1 MNVVSSPTIRASLKK
16 IRVFLIFGFF
26 FLAVAIGLGAWAY
39 MLSMEQSDAI
49 NLNSLIIDKVKE
61 SKFAKVEVASV
72 PYAFAE
78 YDNTTE
84 KYYFVFDQEDLMY
97 VVYLPRDVYYKL
109 DNETILENPMVIE
122 GMTKPIPEDIRKL
135 AIEVYNEANEEEFLT
150 DENFENYLGSIYL
163 DVTEKP
169 NNNTAQLIF
178 AIVSGVFS
186 LLFIFL
192 SFFMRIRSKKVVRKF
207 SEEEWKKIESELES
221 SETISYKSLNLH
233 FTENYIVVLS
243 SGIDIFSYKDILW
256 IYPFIQRINGIK
268 ASQSLMVL
276 TNDAKTHRIAEID
289 IITKKKKEVYEEIW
303 NTIINRNPNMLTGYT
318 KENIAIMNDKIKEI
332 KEERKNNK

>member
-192 SFFMRIRSKKVVRKF
+192 SFFTRIRSKKVVRKF

-256 IYPFIQRINGIK
+256 MYPYVLKQYGIT
-268 ASQSLMVL
+268 
-276 TNDAKTHRIAEID
+276 TNKD
-289 IITKKKKEVYEEIW
+289 IILVTSDKKRHSIANVSNFSKKSRKEYDDIMSF
-303 NTIINRNPNMLTGYT
+303 IHAKNPNCLVGYT
-318 KENIAIMNDKIKEI
+318 KENIQEMKNLYGIK
-332 KEERKNNK
+332 